1 MKYKHRFSSSQP
13 ENDDAFISSQET
25 LEDDILVE
33 HGSQLPEELHGLN
46 VELQEA
52 ELTGYWV

>member
-1 MKYKHRFSSSQP
+1 MKYKHRFSSNQP

-25 LEDDILVE
+25 LEEDILVE
-33 HGSQLPEELHGLN
+33 HGSQLPEELPGLN

-52 ELTGYWV
+52 DFTG